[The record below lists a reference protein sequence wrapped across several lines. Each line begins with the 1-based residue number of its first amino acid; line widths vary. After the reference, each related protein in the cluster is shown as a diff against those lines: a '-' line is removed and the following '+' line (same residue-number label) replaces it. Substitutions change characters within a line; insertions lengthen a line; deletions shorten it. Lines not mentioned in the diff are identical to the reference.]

1 MWFCLKIAYLD
12 LLVNHC
18 KELLYYFEVSPI
30 QTQLRSGA
38 CSLRWSTPRTPGLCL
53 DATGSG
59 AGQMGQMGAVP
70 TPMRKLERAENL
82 YGRTRQ

>member
-59 AGQMGQMGAVP
+59 AGPDGPDGSSADAHAQIGEG
-70 TPMRKLERAENL
+70 
-82 YGRTRQ
+82 